1 MLIQV
6 TAKSISGRKLT
17 GTTQSICVNP
27 SNMFGWKDVG
37 ADSTFFYVVN
47 PNDRQD
53 KALVITIDEAISAKL
68 AAANTAN
75 GDRIV
80 KLPTETTIGGDVTDI
95 YVPNEAI
102 TWVELA
108 EDEVDHV
115 RVSYNEGGFKTR
127 TVTVPF
133 SLLDMTYVASTGT
146 SSS

>member
-27 SNMFGWKDVG
+27 SNMFGWKTVG
-37 ADSTFFYVVN
+37 ADSSFFYVVN
-47 PNDRQD
+47 PYDRKD
-53 KALVITIDEAISAKL
+53 KALAITIDESIASLL
-68 AAANTAN
+68 ARANTAN

-80 KLPTETTIGGDVTDI
+80 KLPVEETIGGDTTDI
-95 YVPNEAI
+95 YVPNESI
-102 TWVELA
+102 TWVEKA

-115 RVSYNEGGFKTR
+115 WVHFCEGGFKVR
-127 TVTVPF
+127 KVLVPF
-133 SLLDMTYVASTGT
+133 SLNDMAYVGSTGT